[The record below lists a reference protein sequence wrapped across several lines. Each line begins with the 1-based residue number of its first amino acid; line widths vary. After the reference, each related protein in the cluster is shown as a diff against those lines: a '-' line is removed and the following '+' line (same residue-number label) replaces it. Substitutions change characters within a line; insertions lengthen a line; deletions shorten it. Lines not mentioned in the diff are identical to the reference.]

1 MRLCTLLWRAALA
14 APVLAALP
22 AGCQLVANLRDIEAV
37 DAGAGTGNRAEATTD
52 TGIESSTSDGMPEAG
67 VPDGPYGS
75 SELELID
82 NMEGRTGSIADVG
95 GRNGPWFTYNDETP
109 TGQQTPKAGS
119 VFSPSANDPPRL
131 IPESLGGGESHY
143 AAQTNGGGFTTW
155 GAGMGFNFLTDASTA
170 YDASA
175 YLGFVFWG
183 RIGGQ
188 TGEEDAGVSG
198 IRLNVPDMN
207 TDPRGGVCTEAGMT
221 CNDFFGKELIFTTE
235 WQEFEVLY
243 ADLGQS
249 GFGTPEPALDAA
261 HVYACQFLI
270 STDANNGNSGQAFD
284 LWIDD
289 IYFIKKPDQ
298 DGL

>member
-1 MRLCTLLWRAALA
+1 MRLCTLLRRAALA
-14 APVLAALP
+14 GSVAALP

-37 DAGAGTGNRAEATTD
+37 DASAGADTGLGAEVTTD
-52 TGIESSTSDGMPEAG
+52 SPHDSSMPDGMPEAG

-82 NMEGRTGSIADVG
+82 NMEDRTGSIADVG
-95 GRNGPWFTYNDETP
+95 GRNGPWFTYNDETL
-109 TGQQTPKAGS
+109 TGQQTPKAGA

-143 AAQTNGGGFTTW
+143 AAQTTGSGFTTW
-155 GAGMGFNFLTDASTA
+155 GAGMGFNFLADASTA

-183 RIGGQ
+183 RIGSQ
-188 TGEEDAGVSG
+188 VGEDDGGVFT

-207 TDPRGGVCTEAGMT
+207 TDPRGGVCSEAGMT
-221 CNDFFGKELIFTTE
+221 CNDFFGRELLFSTE
-235 WQEFEVLY
+235 WQEFVVLF

-249 GFGTPEPALDAA
+249 GFGTPEPAVDAA
-261 HVYACQFLI
+261 NVYACQFLI
-270 STDANNGNSGQAFD
+270 STDANNDNSGQAFD

-289 IYFIKKPDQ
+289 IYFIKKSD
-298 DGL
+298 